1 MIRENSEKKKTKE
14 ERDEQKR
21 REVHIYKRMR
31 KTKSQNNKKSHTK
44 NCASYKNK
52 EKTQKKID

>member
-31 KTKSQNNKKSHTK
+31 KTKSQNNKINLGK
-44 NCASYKNK
+44 
-52 EKTQKKID
+52 